1 MPNEKLT
8 TDSYCETCRNMT
20 LAIYAN
26 GLPPDAGVTIR
37 RARIYAPRDML
48 TYDFADT
55 AVFPQRLPLSFVTVL
70 K

>member
-1 MPNEKLT
+1 VSALST
-8 TDSYCETCRNMT
+8 
-20 LAIYAN
+20 
-26 GLPPDAGVTIR
+26 
-37 RARIYAPRDML
+37 RIYAPRDML